1 MPETETVNQED
12 QPVEETEV
20 VEVEASVE
28 STEEEG
34 EESTSET
41 TAVSSFRGF
50 SHPEIDQDEVVEDL
64 EREDLED
71 KYLDMKDEVWRLRR
85 NLNLNPATGQL
96 PNNGGYASPGG
107 FLKRQRVA
115 CFIDVQNMYH
125 SAKKCYGRNLSYSKM
140 LRLCVGNRR
149 LVRAF
154 AYVIDRDGIDQVSFL
169 DHLRYCGI
177 EVRKRE
183 VIERVDGSR
192 KAEWEVGI
200 SMDMLRIAQKVDAII
215 VVSGNGVFADIGDTI
230 RGMGVKFECCSFRES
245 MSDLLVR
252 GVDQYHVLQ
261 EEHLY

>member
-1 MPETETVNQED
+1 MSESDVVDKAEEPA
-12 QPVEETEV
+12 EETEV
-20 VEVEASVE
+20 VEEIKVEVEPEDETSLATE
-28 STEEEG
+28 ST
-34 EESTSET
+34 
-41 TAVSSFRGF
+41 FRDF
-50 SHPEIDQDEVVEDL
+50 SHPVIDQEEVVEGL

-107 FLKRQRVA
+107 LLKRQRVA

-140 LRLCVGNRR
+140 MRLCVGSRH
-149 LVRAF
+149 LVRAI
-154 AYVIDRDGIDQVSFL
+154 AYVIDRDGIDQISFL

-177 EVRKRE
+177 EVKKRD

-200 SMDMLRIAQKVDAII
+200 AMDMLRIADKVDAII
-215 VVSGNGVFADIGDTI
+215 AVSGNGVFADVADTI
-230 RGMGVKFECCSFRES
+230 RAKGVKFECCAFKDS
-245 MSDLLVR
+245 MSDQLVR
-252 GVDQYHVLQ
+252 NVDQYHVLG